1 MKLRAMSGET
11 THPKSASEELWSTNP
26 GMGNARESLQ
36 NGINREVATILDEQ
50 QGEGKWKSP
59 K

>member
-1 MKLRAMSGET
+1 MSGET